1 MSLASLSKGERF
13 KELTGLI
20 VKKVFDPRQG
30 EATNG
35 QPGKLRQGLILTDGT
50 AEMGFTLWGTDVGQ
64 VMKGDLLTLKNG
76 WVNAYDSRQGEK
88 FDLRLRKP
96 PEGERGWAKTGSGA
110 DIPQA
115 PPPQAPKPSP
125 QYVPVDRPA
134 EAFGDMPMPSPA
146 AQVVLNEVG
155 AREANINKP
164 SPQYV
169 PVDRPAEA
177 FGDMPMPSPAAQ
189 VVLNEVGAREA
200 NINKQSARRDA
211 VTLLCGTHPAT
222 GDKKDFSITEVL
234 EVSRSLYRWAMNL
247 GPHWM
252 VDEATRKRFWAKLG
266 EAGLDSKDAHRELRV
281 YSMYDF
287 EGTEAD
293 ALGIILGSAMPL
305 EAPRTPA
312 GAEDGMG
319 PVGPTA
325 QKPTAATGDAPD
337 ANNVFPVD
345 TISTWGEFWGAV
357 FNNLGLNK
365 TQALDIAEVNDQ
377 VELSGTDY
385 QAKYMTVARAIDLRR
400 ASDRA
405 AAERAA
411 AG

>member
-115 PPPQAPKPSP
+115 PPPQAP
-125 QYVPVDRPA
+125 
-134 EAFGDMPMPSPA
+134 
-146 AQVVLNEVG
+146 
-155 AREANINKP
+155 KP